1 MVTFIGFAP
10 DLDPETPGGWLDCD
24 GLYGTTKGFRPEPGD
39 TAIFPPIGGVFLLYD
54 RTTPANI
61 YEVVFSQYVT
71 VGRSSGPAVGG
82 ILLNDGW
89 IFYINLDQA
98 NYDQTPFADVLPWDN
113 SHQFYVDTATYG
125 YPELIYIP

>member
-24 GLYGTTKGFRPEPGD
+24 GLIGTTKGFRPEPGD
-39 TAIFPPIGGVFLLYD
+39 VAIYAPIGGVFLLYD
-54 RTTPANI
+54 RATPTDI
-61 YEVVFSQYVT
+61 YEVLFSDYVT
-71 VGRSSGPAVGG
+71 VNAASGPAVGG

-89 IFYINLDQA
+89 IFYINNGMA
-98 NYDQTPFADVLPWDN
+98 NYDQVPFADVLPWDN